1 MNAGLP
7 QNNHKNNAFY
17 LLSALFSLF
26 AFVVRPGEFIP
37 ALAGAKILPISMALT
52 CIGFLSVGGLQK
64 IREKADLGLYP
75 VILLLLLG
83 FFSILFSVWPGN
95 SFEIWWSIL
104 LINTLLLLFWLPAV
118 MELKGIRYIVI
129 LVAVAAGCLS
139 LAVQLVDPAALGSQ
153 RIWIE
158 GSTYDPN
165 DIALVLA
172 TFFPVVVF
180 LFLSASFKGRL
191 LFGLVLLSL
200 VVAVIKT
207 GSRGGVLC
215 VAVAG
220 LLLLLQPT
228 RLGVPKWCKI
238 GLLILTLAL
247 FMSPVAETVK
257 TRWQTLL
264 SGEDYNLN
272 QTGEGG
278 TGRLDKWR
286 SGAALF
292 LENPITG
299 VGIGNSGTALGMAT
313 KNWLTIH
320 NSYLQI
326 GMELGVAGLLLFLA
340 VLLAIWRN
348 CTQAIRFLE
357 NSKNSNPLILLA
369 AMTRIALVTFM
380 VGASFLS
387 QAYSILIPIL
397 LTLSIGIYHGASSE
411 KYGGEGA

>member
-7 QNNHKNNAFY
+7 QNNSKNNVFY

-52 CIGFLSVGGLQK
+52 CIGFFSVGGFQK

-75 VILLLLLG
+75 VFLLLFLA
-83 FFSILFSVWPGN
+83 FFSILSSVWPGN
-95 SFEIWWSIL
+95 SFRAWWSIL

-118 MELKGIRYIVI
+118 TDSGGLRRVVI
-129 LVAVAAGCLS
+129 LIAVAAGCLS
-139 LAVQLVDPAALGSQ
+139 LAVQLVDPATLGAQ
-153 RIWIE
+153 RNWIE
-158 GSTYDPN
+158 GSSYDPN

-172 TFFPVVVF
+172 TFFPLVVF

-191 LFGLVLLSL
+191 FFGVVLLGLLS
-200 VVAVIKT
+200 AVFKT
-207 GSRGGVLC
+207 GSRGGILC

-220 LLLLLQPT
+220 LLLFLQPT
-228 RLGVPKWCKI
+228 RLGVPKWCKV
-238 GLLILTLAL
+238 GLLILTLAS
-247 FMSPVAETVK
+247 FMSPVADTVK
-257 TRWQTLL
+257 IRWQMVLR
-264 SGEDYNLN
+264 GEDYNLT

-278 TGRLDKWR
+278 AGRLDKWR

-313 KNWLTIH
+313 KNWLTVH

-340 VLLAIWRN
+340 LLCSIWRN
-348 CTQAIRFLE
+348 CTWVIRFLE
-357 NSKNSNPLILLA
+357 NRKNPNPLILLA

-380 VGASFLS
+380 VGAFFLS